1 MTTAV
6 QTQSE
11 YRNLPLVSLTE
22 SATNPRRSFDQ
33 TALGE
38 FADFV
43 SGHKIGQFPKRRLI
57 EAAARVGCRLSET
70 HKRQVP
76 ILGLRLN
83 CGRHGDSPCGC
94 QA

>member
-6 QTQSE
+6 QMQSE

-38 FADFV
+38 LADFV
-43 SGHKIGQFPKRRLI
+43 PGHKKRRFVPQTVLWPNVTNG
-57 EAAARVGCRLSET
+57 AWQRAVRVPSDT
-70 HKRQVP
+70 
-76 ILGLRLN
+76 
-83 CGRHGDSPCGC
+83 
-94 QA
+94 